1 MSNWEESK
9 HPRDEDGKFSSKS
22 GGGTPAEEKRLKE
35 LGIDDNS
42 RSIKEQ
48 LKQEEIK
55 THNKKYIW
63 LPEQEYAGINSVI
76 KKRFGNDIPKQGGI
90 FYKNDYYVYNFNE
103 FTDQILCIEKLDIDK
118 DEARIALLEDLW
130 KKKQ

>member
-1 MSNWEESK
+1 MANSFMGMVYAVLKENKVDTSNMTPKECVE
-9 HPRDEDGKFSSKS
+9 KFNELSSK
-22 GGGTPAEEKRLKE
+22 ENLK
-35 LGIDDNS
+35 
-42 RSIKEQ
+42 K
-48 LKQEEIK
+48 EEIK

-90 FYKNDYYVYNFNE
+90 FYNNDYYVYNFNE
-103 FTDQILCIEKLDIDK
+103 FTDQILCVEKLDIDK